1 MNINTD
7 IARENMINQQV
18 RAWDVLDPRVLEVM
32 ERIPRERFV
41 PEDYQA
47 VAFADTAI
55 PLAHG
60 QYMLAPKL
68 HGKILQ
74 ALELSPHDR
83 VLEVG
88 TGSGFLTAC
97 LAALAFHV
105 TSIDIHADLV
115 ESAVRRLRDLGIENC
130 DLEVAD
136 VFGIDAD
143 QSYDAIAVTGSI
155 PEYDGRFDKWL
166 RLGGRLFLVIGEPPL
181 MEAWAIR
188 RAGMDEWQR
197 ESLFETSI
205 PALIEAPAREKFEF

>member
-1 MNINTD
+1 MNTNSD
-7 IARENMINQQV
+7 VARENMIAQQV

-32 ERIPRERFV
+32 ERTPRERFV
-41 PEDYQA
+41 PERYQA

-60 QYMLAPKL
+60 QCMLAPKL
-68 HGKILQ
+68 QGRILQ

-105 TSIDIHADLV
+105 TSIDIYADMLD
-115 ESAVRRLRDLGIENC
+115 SAGQRLRDLDIENC

-136 VFGIDAD
+136 VFGLDAD

-155 PEYDGRFDKWL
+155 PRYDGRFDKWL
-166 RLGGRLFLVIGEPPL
+166 RLGGRLFLVVGEPPL

-188 RAGMDEWQR
+188 RVGMDEWQR

-205 PALIEAPAREKFEF
+205 PALIDAPNREKFEF

>member
-1 MNINTD
+1 MNINSD
-7 IARENMINQQV
+7 VARENMIAQQV

-32 ERIPRERFV
+32 ERTPRERFV
-41 PEDYQA
+41 PERYQA

-60 QYMLAPKL
+60 QCMLAPKL
-68 HGKILQ
+68 QGRILQ

-105 TSIDIHADLV
+105 TSIDIYADMLD
-115 ESAVRRLRDLGIENC
+115 SAVQRLGDLGIENC

-136 VFGIDAD
+136 VFGLDAD

-155 PEYDGRFDKWL
+155 PQYDGRFDKWL
-166 RLGGRLFLVIGEPPL
+166 RLGGRLFLVLGEPPL

-188 RAGMDEWQR
+188 RVGMDEWQR

-205 PALIEAPAREKFEF
+205 PALIDAPNREKFEF

>member
-1 MNINTD
+1 MNMNSD
-7 IARENMINQQV
+7 VARENMIAQQV
-18 RAWDVLDPRVLEVM
+18 RAWDVLDPRVLGVM
-32 ERIPRERFV
+32 ERTPRERFV
-41 PEDYQA
+41 PERYQA

-60 QYMLAPKL
+60 QFMLAPKL
-68 HGKILQ
+68 QGRILQ

-105 TSIDIHADLV
+105 TSIDIYTDML
-115 ESAVRRLRDLGIENC
+115 ESAGQRLRDLGIENC
-130 DLEVAD
+130 DLKVAD
-136 VFGIDAD
+136 VFGMDAD

-155 PEYDGRFDKWL
+155 PQDDGRFDKWL
-166 RLGGRLFLVIGEPPL
+166 RLSGRLFLVVGEPPL

-188 RAGMDEWQR
+188 RVGMDEWQR

-205 PALIEAPAREKFEF
+205 PALIDAPNREKFEF